1 MPLDQG
7 DGELFVFVYHRRMN
21 VFSILPW
28 ADWAALAG
36 FFTAWIAYASFT
48 KSQGSKRGSLIAATN
63 RYRSLWMEQATSRDP
78 RVLDGIITQNLS
90 STPAFFSSTT
100 IIVIG
105 GLFALL
111 GSTDKAADLVGDIPF
126 AQRTSV
132 LIFDLKVLVMISI
145 FVFSFFRFS
154 WSMRQYTFV
163 ALLIGSMP
171 DPKDFEEGK
180 FDREQFAQRAGRMLG
195 MAAETFNDGLR
206 GYYFAFAVI
215 AWFFSPVAF
224 AFATAAVVMILY
236 HREYRSDVL
245 EVLG

>member
-1 MPLDQG
+1 MRMLSLLPLSDWLALG
-7 DGELFVFVYHRRMN
+7 WF
-21 VFSILPW
+21 FS
-28 ADWAALAG
+28 
-36 FFTAWIAYASFT
+36 AWVAYSWFT
-48 KSQGSKRGSLIAATN
+48 KKQGEKHNSLIATTN
-63 RYRSLWMEQATSRDP
+63 RYRGYWMQVATSRDP
-78 RVLDGIITQNLS
+78 RVLDGIIAQNLS

-111 GSTDKAADLVGDIPF
+111 GSTDKAAELVQDIPF

-171 DPKDFEEGK
+171 DPKEFDAGK
-180 FDREQFAQRAGRMLG
+180 YDRELFSRRASRMLG

-215 AWFFSPVAF
+215 AWFFSPL
-224 AFATAAVVMILY
+224 AFATATAAVLIILY
-236 HREYRSDVL
+236 HREYRSEVL

>member
-1 MPLDQG
+1 
-7 DGELFVFVYHRRMN
+7 MN

-28 ADWAALAG
+28 ADWAALSG
-36 FFTAWIAYASFT
+36 FFAAWITYSWFT
-48 KSQGSKRGSLIAATN
+48 RSQSRKRGSLIAATN
-63 RYRSLWMEQATSRDP
+63 RYRSLWMIQATSRDP

-90 STPAFFSSTT
+90 STPAFFCSTT

-111 GSTDKAADLVGDIPF
+111 GSTDKAAELVQDMPF

-132 LIFDLKVLVMISI
+132 LIFDLKVLVMVSI

-154 WSMRQYTFV
+154 WSMRQYTFA

-171 DPKDFEEGK
+171 DPKEFETGT
-180 FDREQFAQRAGRMLG
+180 FDRDVFATRAGRMLG

-206 GYYFAFAVI
+206 GYYFSFAVI
-215 AWFFSPVAF
+215 AWFFSPLAF
-224 AFATAAVVMILY
+224 AIATAGVVMILY
-236 HREYRSDVL
+236 SREYRSDVL
-245 EVLG
+245 EILA

>member
-1 MPLDQG
+1 MQVLTLLPLT
-7 DGELFVFVYHRRMN
+7 
-21 VFSILPW
+21 
-28 ADWAALAG
+28 DWLALLW
-36 FFTAWIAYASFT
+36 FFTAWVGYSWVT
-48 KSQGSKRGSLIAATN
+48 RSQGNNNKSLISTTN
-63 RYRSLWMEQATSRDP
+63 RYRGYWMQQATRRDP

-111 GSTDKAADLVGDIPF
+111 GSTDKAAEMVSDIPF
-126 AQRTSV
+126 AVRTSV

-171 DPKDFEEGK
+171 DPQEFDSGK
-180 FDREQFAQRAGRMLG
+180 FDREVFSQRAGRMLG
-195 MAAETFNDGLR
+195 MAAETFNAGLR

-215 AWFFSPVAF
+215 AWFFSALAF
-224 AFATAAVVMILY
+224 AFASAAVVLILY

>member
-1 MPLDQG
+1 
-7 DGELFVFVYHRRMN
+7 MN
-21 VFSILPW
+21 VFTLLPW
-28 ADWAALAG
+28 LDWAALAG
-36 FFTAWIAYASFT
+36 FFTAWTAYSWFT
-48 KSQGSKRGSLIAATN
+48 KTQGVKRGSLIATTN
-63 RYRSLWMEQATSRDP
+63 RYRNFWMMQATSRDP

-90 STPAFFSSTT
+90 TTPAFFCSTT

-111 GSTDKAADLVGDIPF
+111 GSTDKAADIVRDIPF

-132 LIFDLKVLVMISI
+132 LIFDLKVLTMIGI
-145 FVFSFFRFS
+145 FVYSFFRFS

-171 DPKDFEEGK
+171 DPTEFDAGK
-180 FDREQFAQRAGRMLG
+180 FDRGYFADRAGKMLSL
-195 MAAETFNDGLR
+195 AAETFNDGLR

-215 AWFFSPVAF
+215 AWFFSAAAF
-224 AFATAAVVMILY
+224 AFATVAVLVILY

-245 EVLG
+245 QVLG

>member
-1 MPLDQG
+1 
-7 DGELFVFVYHRRMN
+7 MN
-21 VFSILPW
+21 VLALLPW
-28 ADWAALAG
+28 ADWIALAS
-36 FFTAWIAYASFT
+36 FFAAWLAYSFFT
-48 KSQGSKRGSLIAATN
+48 KSQGNKLGSLIAATN
-63 RYRSLWMEQATSRDP
+63 RYRSLWMTQATSRDP
-78 RVLDGIITQNLS
+78 RVLDGIIAQNLS
-90 STPAFFSSTT
+90 STPAFFCSTT

-111 GSTDKAADLVGDIPF
+111 GSTEKATDIVRDIPF

-132 LIFDLKVLVMISI
+132 LIFDLKVLTMISI

-171 DPKDFEEGK
+171 DPKEFDAGK
-180 FDREQFAQRAGRMLG
+180 FDRDQFAQRAGRMLG

-215 AWFFSPVAF
+215 AWFFSPLAF
-224 AFATAAVVMILY
+224 VLATAAVVLILY

>member
-1 MPLDQG
+1 MQVLS
-7 DGELFVFVYHRRMN
+7 L
-21 VFSILPW
+21 LPW
-28 ADWAALAG
+28 ADWLALAW
-36 FFTAWIAYASFT
+36 FFGAWIAYSWFT
-48 KSQGSKRGSLIAATN
+48 KSQGSKRGSLIATTN
-63 RYRSLWMEQATSRDP
+63 RYRGYWMQTATSREP
-78 RVLDGIITQNLS
+78 RVLDGIIAQNLS

-111 GSTDKAADLVGDIPF
+111 GSTDKATELVRDIPF

-132 LIFDLKVLVMISI
+132 LIFDLKVLIMIGI

-171 DPKDFEEGK
+171 DPKDFAEGK
-180 FDREQFAQRAGRMLG
+180 FDRDMFAQRAGRMLG

-215 AWFFSPVAF
+215 AWFFSSLLF
-224 AFATAAVVMILY
+224 AAATAFVLIILY

>member
-1 MPLDQG
+1 
-7 DGELFVFVYHRRMN
+7 MN
-21 VFSILPW
+21 VLSLLPW
-28 ADWAALAG
+28 ADWLALGG
-36 FFTAWIAYASFT
+36 FFAAWLAYSWFT
-48 KSQGSKRGSLIAATN
+48 KTHGSRRSSLIATTN
-63 RYRSLWMEQATSRDP
+63 RYRSYWMEQATSRDP
-78 RVLDGIITQNLS
+78 RVLDGLITQNLS
-90 STPAFFSSTT
+90 STPAFFCSTT

-111 GSTDKAADLVGDIPF
+111 GSTDKATELVRDIPF

-132 LIFDLKVLVMISI
+132 LIFDLKVLTMICI

-171 DPKDFEEGK
+171 DPKEFADGK
-180 FDREQFAQRAGRMLG
+180 FDREVFSKRAGRMLG

-215 AWFFSPVAF
+215 AWFFSSF
-224 AFATAAVVMILY
+224 AFVCATAAVVLILY
-236 HREYRSDVL
+236 HREYRSEVL

>member
-1 MPLDQG
+1 M
-7 DGELFVFVYHRRMN
+7 
-21 VFSILPW
+21 
-28 ADWAALAG
+28 
-36 FFTAWIAYASFT
+36 AYSWFT
-48 KSQGSKRGSLIAATN
+48 KTQGEKRNSLIATTN
-63 RYRSLWMEQATSRDP
+63 RYRGYWMQVATSRDP
-78 RVLDGIITQNLS
+78 RVLDGIIAQNLS

-111 GSTDKAADLVGDIPF
+111 GSTDKAAELVRDIPF

-132 LIFDLKVLVMISI
+132 LIFDLKVLVMIGI
-145 FVFSFFRFS
+145 FVFSFFRFT

-171 DPKDFEEGK
+171 DPKEFEAGK
-180 FDREQFAQRAGRMLG
+180 YDRALFSQRASRMLG

-215 AWFFSPVAF
+215 AWFFSSF
-224 AFATAAVVMILY
+224 AFALATAFVLLILY
-236 HREYRSDVL
+236 SREYRSDVL
-245 EVLG
+245 EVLR

>member
-1 MPLDQG
+1 M
-7 DGELFVFVYHRRMN
+7 V
-21 VFSILPW
+21 
-28 ADWAALAG
+28 
-36 FFTAWIAYASFT
+36 
-48 KSQGSKRGSLIAATN
+48 
-63 RYRSLWMEQATSRDP
+63 QATQRDP

-90 STPAFFSSTT
+90 STPAFFCSTT

-111 GSTDKAADLVGDIPF
+111 GSTDKATELVRDIPF

-132 LIFDLKVLVMISI
+132 LIFDLKVLILIGI

-171 DPKDFEEGK
+171 DPKEFEEGK
-180 FDREQFAQRAGRMLG
+180 FDREKIAQRAGRMLG
-195 MAAETFNDGLR
+195 SAAETFNDGLR

-215 AWFFSPVAF
+215 AWFFSPGVF
-224 AFATAAVVMILY
+224 AFATAFVLVILY
-236 HREYRSDVL
+236 SREYRSDVL
-245 EVLG
+245 EILR

>member
-1 MPLDQG
+1 MQVLS
-7 DGELFVFVYHRRMN
+7 L
-21 VFSILPW
+21 LPW
-28 ADWAALAG
+28 SDWLALAW
-36 FFTAWIAYASFT
+36 FFSAWITYSWFT
-48 KSQGSKRGSLIAATN
+48 KSQGHKRGSLISKTN
-63 RYRSLWMEQATSRDP
+63 HYRSLWMQVATSRDP

-90 STPAFFSSTT
+90 STPAFFCSTT

-111 GSTDKAADLVGDIPF
+111 GSTDKAAELVRDMPF
-126 AQRTSV
+126 AQRTTV
-132 LIFDLKVLVMISI
+132 LIFDLKVLVMIGI

-171 DPKDFEEGK
+171 EPRDFEAGK
-180 FDREQFAQRAGRMLG
+180 FDRELFSQRAGRMLG

-215 AWFFSPVAF
+215 AWFFSAAVF
-224 AFATAAVVMILY
+224 AGATAFVLLILY
-236 HREYRSDVL
+236 HREYRSEVL
-245 EVLG
+245 EVLA